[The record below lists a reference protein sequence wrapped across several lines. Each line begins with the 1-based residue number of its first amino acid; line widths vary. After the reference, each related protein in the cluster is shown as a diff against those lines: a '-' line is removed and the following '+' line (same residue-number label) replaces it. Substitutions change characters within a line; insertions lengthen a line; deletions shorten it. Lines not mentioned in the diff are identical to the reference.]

1 MPNRWPRWPTGCC
14 MSRTENWSPTAASRQ
29 RTTSPPV
36 MSKKRCRLKDEAAML
51 TIGKVAERA
60 QVTADSIRFYEREG
74 LIRPAGKSESGYRL
88 YTEEAIRRIEFIKQ
102 AQECGFSLADIRE
115 LLELRR
121 PDSAC
126 CDDIYRVSV
135 EKKLQLEHK
144 IKALTAMSQ
153 ALTRLIDMC
162 SRDRKSLDECPILGA
177 LEAGGG

>member
-1 MPNRWPRWPTGCC
+1 
-14 MSRTENWSPTAASRQ
+14 
-29 RTTSPPV
+29 
-36 MSKKRCRLKDEAAML
+36 ML

-115 LLELRR
+115 LLELRST
-121 PDSAC
+121 DSAC

-177 LEAGGG
+177 LEAGVAKQGGKAPKAQLKMGAKSK

>member
-1 MPNRWPRWPTGCC
+1 
-14 MSRTENWSPTAASRQ
+14 
-29 RTTSPPV
+29 
-36 MSKKRCRLKDEAAML
+36 ML
-51 TIGKVAERA
+51 TIGKVADRA

-115 LLELRR
+115 LLELRST
-121 PDSAC
+121 DSAC

-135 EKKLQLEHK
+135 AKKLQLEHK
-144 IKALTAMSQ
+144 IKALNAMSQ

-162 SRDRKSLDECPILGA
+162 SHDRKSLDECPILGA
-177 LEAGGG
+177 LEAGLAKQPGKIPKIQSTGKSK

>member
-1 MPNRWPRWPTGCC
+1 
-14 MSRTENWSPTAASRQ
+14 
-29 RTTSPPV
+29 
-36 MSKKRCRLKDEAAML
+36 ML

-74 LIRPAGKSESGYRL
+74 LIRPSGKSESGYRL

-115 LLELRR
+115 LLELRST
-121 PDSAC
+121 DSAC

-135 EKKLQLEHK
+135 EKKLKLEHK
-144 IKALTAMSQ
+144 IKALSAMSQ

-162 SRDRKSLDECPILGA
+162 SHDRKSLDECPILGA
-177 LEAGGG
+177 LEAGVAKQGGKAPKAQLKMGAKSK

>member
-1 MPNRWPRWPTGCC
+1 
-14 MSRTENWSPTAASRQ
+14 
-29 RTTSPPV
+29 
-36 MSKKRCRLKDEAAML
+36 ML
-51 TIGKVAERA
+51 TIGKVAVRA

-115 LLELRR
+115 LLELRST
-121 PDSAC
+121 DSAC

-144 IKALTAMSQ
+144 IKALNAMSR

-162 SRDRKSLDECPILGA
+162 SHDRKSLAECPILGA
-177 LEAGGG
+177 LEAGLAKQPRKSPKIQSTGRSK

>member
-1 MPNRWPRWPTGCC
+1 
-14 MSRTENWSPTAASRQ
+14 
-29 RTTSPPV
+29 
-36 MSKKRCRLKDEAAML
+36 ML

-60 QVTADSIRFYEREG
+60 QVSADSIRFYEREG
-74 LIRPAGKSESGYRL
+74 LIRPARKSESGYRL

-115 LLELRR
+115 LLELRST
-121 PDSAC
+121 DSAC

-144 IKALTAMSQ
+144 IKTLNAMSQ

-162 SRDRKSLDECPILGA
+162 SHDRKSLDECPILGA
-177 LEAGGG
+177 LEAGLAKQPGKSPKIQSTRRSK